1 MKKIISF
8 IISLF
13 FLTLF
18 YNSAFAAG
26 DDENIAKLSSFKKTG
41 TAAGE
46 VIPQNTKFAENV
58 KANIISK
65 VNLPAG
71 FKIELFAVVPDA
83 RHMAV
88 ARNKTT
94 VWIGTRKDKV
104 WQATDRQFSP
114 SVNFVS
120 LVALPR

>member
-1 MKKIISF
+1 MKKIMSF

-46 VIPQNTKFAENV
+46 VIPQNAKFADNI
-58 KANIISK
+58 KADII
-65 VNLPAG
+65 
-71 FKIELFAVVPDA
+71 
-83 RHMAV
+83 
-88 ARNKTT
+88 
-94 VWIGTRKDKV
+94 
-104 WQATDRQFSP
+104 
-114 SVNFVS
+114 
-120 LVALPR
+120 